1 MSSYIAIVYPFRPQL
16 QTTHAK
22 WIILTVWTIGLVVVI
37 PYMLALELKDNE
49 CFEDFEEAGMETRAY
64 TLGVFV
70 AQYIVPLAIIV
81 VCYIRWVVF
90 ADLKTRTG

>member
-1 MSSYIAIVYPFRPQL
+1 
-16 QTTHAK
+16 
-22 WIILTVWTIGLVVVI
+22 
-37 PYMLALELKDNE
+37 MLALELKDDE
-49 CFEDFEEAGMETRAY
+49 CFEDFEEAGMVTRAY

-90 ADLKTRTG
+90 IVHPLCINEATTRECYASVGSGYQHQKGAKVLLTT